1 MSLLGETRKEKWMS
15 LILFLTG
22 FTLPFHR
29 NLNTVCGLIF
39 VLGALFFADV
49 KKAHIKKFLPFL
61 ILYGFAGISLLWDKY
76 PAEGSVLLFRQIF
89 IFLFPAAMF
98 LYGEL
103 KEKSFQSGMAG
114 LVSGVITASVI
125 CLIGAG
131 LTFLHDPYPGFFFYH
146 HLAGQIGIS
155 ALYLSLL
162 VVVAILHCLFLFLS
176 LEKSRYSSYL
186 LLCLFYLSAMAFML
200 ICRSSLIA
208 LFLTILF
215 TAFYYRKAPGI
226 LILNRFFLITAFTGI
241 LAGLTVPIIRERIL
255 EAINYRNQY
264 TLEKAGGG
272 TSFRKAKWEACIKL
286 LEANWLTGY
295 GTGDIQN
302 QLNNQY
308 LIDKHPQVLDFN
320 AHNQYFQ
327 TWLGLGITGLLL
339 LLTCLVSPLSSGGFR
354 DFHHIGIIVIFSVC
368 IITESMLQTQKGV
381 FFFAFLFS
389 LLAGHRPYHSAPR
402 KLQAEDPQLMKKTE
416 SQPYS

>member
-1 MSLLGETRKEKWMS
+1 
-15 LILFLTG
+15 
-22 FTLPFHR
+22 
-29 NLNTVCGLIF
+29 
-39 VLGALFFADV
+39 
-49 KKAHIKKFLPFL
+49 
-61 ILYGFAGISLLWDKY
+61 
-76 PAEGSVLLFRQIF
+76 
-89 IFLFPAAMF
+89 
-98 LYGEL
+98 
-103 KEKSFQSGMAG
+103 MAG
-114 LVSGVITASVI
+114 LVSGVITASFI

-131 LTFLHDPYPGFFFYH
+131 LTFLHDPYPGYLFYH

-162 VVVAILHCLFLFLS
+162 VVVAILHCLFLFLNM
-176 LEKSRYSSYL
+176 EKSRYRSYL
-186 LLCLFYLSAMAFML
+186 IFSVFFLSAMAFML

-226 LILNRFFLITAFTGI
+226 RILNKFFLIAVFTGI
-241 LAGLTVPIIRERIL
+241 AAGITVPIIRDRIL

-286 LEANWLTGY
+286 LKENWLRGY

-308 LIDKHPQVLDFN
+308 LKDKHPQILNFN

-339 LLTCLVSPLSSGGFR
+339 LLVCLVSPLSFGEFR
-354 DFHHIGIIVIFSVC
+354 VFHHIAIVLIFSVC

-389 LLAGHRPYHSAPR
+389 LLAGHFPSYSGKRNS
-402 KLQAEDPQLMKKTE
+402 TE
-416 SQPYS
+416 H